1 MSDVCARE
9 DSGARNGDADASEPD
24 GGARKISRR
33 ELVLGASASV
43 MSVRAACRAE
53 VPSSATAPERAPR
66 PPGLAQAK
74 AGRELLDLSAV
85 DAVDAMKSGALTA
98 ERYAETLLER
108 CARLKALNAFITQEP
123 SLVLEQAREA
133 DRRRASGA
141 ALGPLHGLPIPVK
154 DSLNTAQYA
163 TSGGTPGLR
172 GFRPP
177 ADAPLVAT
185 LRAAGAIVLGKTNL
199 HELSYG
205 WTSNNLAFGAVHNP
219 YDPTRIPGGSSGGT
233 AVAIST
239 HMAPLGIA
247 EDTEGSIR
255 VPAALCGVMGFRPTT
270 RRYSTVGA
278 IPACSLFDQTGPEA
292 RSVADIA
299 LFDRVASGD
308 MRAIDALPLKGVRF
322 CVWSGYWFEGLDPE
336 VERITRQAIASLR
349 AAGVEIVEAEVPGL
363 RDLLAHTADS
373 IVDHDVRL
381 ELAHYL
387 AVNGANLSFDEL
399 IARASPDIRAIFSH
413 EVMLGSPGF
422 VSEATYETA
431 VKVYLPRLRRTFK
444 DYFAKTGAA
453 AILFPTTLVT
463 APRIGDEGELTVG
476 QRKMSFDVA
485 IGRNI
490 APGSRTG
497 LPGLVIPTG
506 IAADGL
512 PVSMEFDGPAG
523 TDRTLL
529 GLGLSL
535 ERVLG
540 HVRPPPV

>member
-1 MSDVCARE
+1 VR
-9 DSGARNGDADASEPD
+9 RD
-24 GGARKISRR
+24 G
-33 ELVLGASASV
+33 L
-43 MSVRAACRAE
+43 
-53 VPSSATAPERAPR
+53 
-66 PPGLAQAK
+66 QA
-74 AGRELLDLSAV
+74 
-85 DAVDAMKSGALTA
+85 
-98 ERYAETLLER
+98 
-108 CARLKALNAFITQEP
+108 N
-123 SLVLEQAREA
+123 
-133 DRRRASGA
+133 
-141 ALGPLHGLPIPVK
+141 
-154 DSLNTAQYA
+154 
-163 TSGGTPGLR
+163 
-172 GFRPP
+172 
-177 ADAPLVAT
+177 
-185 LRAAGAIVLGKTNL
+185 
-199 HELSYG
+199 
-205 WTSNNLAFGAVHNP
+205 
-219 YDPTRIPGGSSGGT
+219 
-233 AVAIST
+233 
-239 HMAPLGIA
+239 
-247 EDTEGSIR
+247 
-255 VPAALCGVMGFRPTT
+255 
-270 RRYSTVGA
+270 
-278 IPACSLFDQTGPEA
+278 PACSLFDQTGPEA

-322 CVWSGYWFEGLDPE
+322 CMWSGYWFEGLDPE
-336 VERITRQAIASLR
+336 VERITHQAIASLR

-387 AVNGANLSFDEL
+387 AVNGANLGFDEL

>member
-1 MSDVCARE
+1 MSDARARNN
-9 DSGARNGDADASEPD
+9 SGARNGDASASEST
-24 GGARKISRR
+24 GVERNISRR
-33 ELVLGASASV
+33 ELVLGAVASALSV
-43 MSVRAACRAE
+43 GVACRAE
-53 VPSSATAPERAPR
+53 VPSSATAPEQAPR
-66 PPGLAQAK
+66 PPALPRAEANRQ
-74 AGRELLDLSAV
+74 LLDLSAV
-85 DAVDAMKSGALTA
+85 DAVDAMRTGALTA

-108 CARLKALNAFITQEP
+108 CARLKALNAFITLEP

-163 TSGGTPGLR
+163 TSGGTPALR

-185 LRAAGAIVLGKTNL
+185 LRSAGAIVLGKTNL

-233 AVAIST
+233 AAAIAT
-239 HMAPLGIA
+239 HMAPLGVA

-255 VPAALCGVMGFRPTT
+255 VPAALCGLMGFRPTT

-278 IPACSLFDQTGPEA
+278 IPACALFDQTGPEA
-292 RSVADIA
+292 RSVADIV

-322 CVWSGYWFEGLDPE
+322 CMWAGYWFEGLDPE
-336 VERITRQAIASLR
+336 VERITREAIARLR

-363 RDLLAHTADS
+363 RDLMARTADS

-387 AVNGANLSFDEL
+387 AVNRAPLSFDEL
-399 IARASPDIRAIFSH
+399 IARASPDIRAIFAH
-413 EVMLGSPGF
+413 EVMPGSPGF
-422 VSEATYETA
+422 VSEAAYETA

-463 APRIGDEGELTVG
+463 APRIGDEGELSVG
-476 QRKMSFDVA
+476 QQKMSFDVA

-540 HVRPPPV
+540 HVRSPPV

>member
-1 MSDVCARE
+1 VSE
-9 DSGARNGDADASEPD
+9 ADTSEP
-24 GGARKISRR
+24 GAAAQSISRR
-33 ELVLGASASV
+33 EFVFGAAASV
-43 MSVRAACRAE
+43 LSAGGIGRAAESSSEPSA
-53 VPSSATAPERAPR
+53 VLPSGPSS
-66 PPGLAQAK
+66 GLAP
-74 AGRELLDLSAV
+74 GRSPTPAPAESSREWLNLSAV
-85 DAVDAMKSGALTA
+85 DAIGAMKTGALTA
-98 ERYAETLLER
+98 ERYAGALLER
-108 CARLKALNAFITQEP
+108 CARLKALNAFITLDP
-123 SLVLEQAREA
+123 SIVLEQAREA

-141 ALGPLHGLPIPVK
+141 PLGPLHGLPIPVK
-154 DSLNTAQYA
+154 DSLNTAQYP
-163 TSGGTPGLR
+163 TSGGTPALR

-185 LRAAGAIVLGKTNL
+185 LRTAGAIVLGKTNL

-233 AVAIST
+233 AAAIAA
-239 HMAPLGIA
+239 HMAPLGVA

-278 IPACSLFDQTGPEA
+278 IPACALFDQTGPEA

-299 LFDRVASGD
+299 LFDRVAAGD
-308 MRAIDALPLKGVRF
+308 MREIRALPLKGVRF
-322 CVWSGYWFEGLDPE
+322 AIWRGYWFEGLDPE
-336 VERITRQAIASLR
+336 VERITCEALAKLR
-349 AAGVEIVEAEVPGL
+349 AAGARIIEAAVPGL
-363 RDLLAHTADS
+363 RELLDHTADL

-387 AVNGANLSFDEL
+387 AVNGAKLSFDEL
-399 IARASPDIRAIFSH
+399 VARASPDIRAIFAH
-413 EVMLGSPGF
+413 EVMPGSPGF
-422 VSEATYETA
+422 VSEAAYETA

-444 DYFAKTGAA
+444 NYFAQTGAA
-453 AILFPTTLVT
+453 AMLFPTTLVT
-463 APRIGDEGELTVG
+463 APRIGDEGELNVG
-476 QRKMSFDVA
+476 HRTMSFDVA

-497 LPGLVIPTG
+497 LPGLVMPTG
-506 IAADGL
+506 IAANGL

-540 HVRPPPV
+540 HVPPPPI

>member
-1 MSDVCARE
+1 MS
-9 DSGARNGDADASEPD
+9 DADATESHAI
-24 GGARKISRR
+24 ARRISRR
-33 ELVLGASASV
+33 ELVLGAAASV
-43 MSVRAACRAE
+43 LSAGVACRAA
-53 VPSSATAPERAPR
+53 VPTLGTATGQAPEAA
-66 PPGLAQAK
+66 GAE
-74 AGRELLDLSAV
+74 AGRQWLDLSAV
-85 DAVDAMKSGALTA
+85 DAVDAMRTGALTA
-98 ERYAETLLER
+98 ERYAETLLDR
-108 CARLKALNAFITQEP
+108 CARLKALNAFITLEP
-123 SLVLEQAREA
+123 SVVLEQAREA

-141 ALGPLHGLPIPVK
+141 PLGPLHGLPIPVK

-163 TSGGTPGLR
+163 TSGGTPALR

-185 LRAAGAIVLGKTNL
+185 LRSAGAIVLGKTNL

-233 AVAIST
+233 AVAIAA
-239 HMAPLGIA
+239 HMAPLGVA

-270 RRYSTVGA
+270 RRYSTLGA

-292 RSVADIA
+292 RSVADIV

-308 MRAIDALPLKGVRF
+308 MREIGALPLKGVRF
-322 CVWSGYWFEGLDPE
+322 CMWPGYWFEGLDPE
-336 VERITRQAIASLR
+336 VERITRDAIASLR
-349 AAGVEIVEAEVPGL
+349 AAGAEIVEAEVPGL
-363 RDLLAHTADS
+363 RDLMARTADP

-387 AVNGANLSFDEL
+387 AVNGANVSFDEL
-399 IARASPDIRAIFSH
+399 VMRASPDIRTLFAR
-413 EVMLGSPGF
+413 EVMPGSPGF
-422 VSEATYETA
+422 VSEAAYETA

-463 APRIGDEGELTVG
+463 APRIGDEGELRVG
-476 QRKMSFDVA
+476 QRKMSFDIA

-540 HVRPPPV
+540 HVRPPPI

>member
-1 MSDVCARE
+1 MSD
-9 DSGARNGDADASEPD
+9 ADTSESS
-24 GGARKISRR
+24 AAQNLSRR
-33 ELVLGASASV
+33 EFVLGATACVLSAGGVAS
-43 MSVRAACRAE
+43 RAAAPAPAPAPAE
-53 VPSSATAPERAPR
+53 SS
-66 PPGLAQAK
+66 
-74 AGRELLDLSAV
+74 RECLNLSAV
-85 DAVDAMKSGALTA
+85 DAIAAMKTGALTA
-98 ERYAETLLER
+98 ERYAGALLER
-108 CARLKALNAFITQEP
+108 CASLKSLNAFITLDP

-141 ALGPLHGLPIPVK
+141 PTGPLHGLPIPVK
-154 DSLNTAQYA
+154 DSLNTAQYP
-163 TSGGTPGLR
+163 TSGGTPALK

-233 AVAIST
+233 AAAIAA
-239 HMAPLGIA
+239 HMAPLGVA

-292 RSVADIA
+292 RSMADIA

-308 MRAIDALPLKGVRF
+308 MREIDALPLEGVRF
-322 CVWSGYWFEGLDPE
+322 ALWRGFWFEDLDPE
-336 VERITRQAIASLR
+336 VERITREALSKLR
-349 AAGVEIVEAEVPGL
+349 AVGAKIVEAEVPGL
-363 RDLLAHTADS
+363 RDLLDHTADL

-381 ELAHYL
+381 ELMHYL
-387 AVNGANLSFDEL
+387 AVNGAKLSFDEL
-399 IARASPDIRAIFSH
+399 VARASPDIRAIFAQ
-413 EVMLGSPGF
+413 EVMPGSKGF
-422 VSEATYETA
+422 VSEAAYETA

-444 DYFAKTGAA
+444 DYFAHTRAA
-453 AILFPTTLVT
+453 AILFPTSLVT
-463 APRIGDEGELTVG
+463 APRIGDEAELSIG
-476 QRKMSFDVA
+476 HRKISFDVA

-497 LPGLVIPTG
+497 LPGLVMPTG
-506 IAADGL
+506 IAANGL

-529 GLGLSL
+529 RLGLSL

-540 HVRPPPV
+540 HVPSPPI

>member
-1 MSDVCARE
+1 MSDADTFE
-9 DSGARNGDADASEPD
+9 SGAAAQN
-24 GGARKISRR
+24 ISRR
-33 ELVLGASASV
+33 GFVFGAAASVLGAGGV
-43 MSVRAACRAE
+43 ACRAE
-53 VPSSATAPERAPR
+53 APSSGPAPGQAP
-66 PPGLAQAK
+66 AESS
-74 AGRELLDLSAV
+74 REYLNLSAV
-85 DAVDAMKSGALTA
+85 DAVAAMSTGALTA
-98 ERYAETLLER
+98 ERYAGALLER
-108 CARLKALNAFITQEP
+108 CARLKALNAFITLDP
-123 SLVLEQAREA
+123 SLVLEQARDA
-133 DRRRASGA
+133 DRRRAGGEA
-141 ALGPLHGLPIPVK
+141 PGPLHGLPIPVK

-163 TSGGTPGLR
+163 TTGGTPALK

-219 YDPTRIPGGSSGGT
+219 YDPARIPGGSSGGT
-233 AVAIST
+233 AAAVAA
-239 HMAPLGIA
+239 HMAPLGVA

-308 MRAIDALPLKGVRF
+308 MREIEALPLDGARF
-322 CVWSGYWFEGLDPE
+322 AVWRGYWFEGLDPE
-336 VERITRQAIASLR
+336 VERITRNAIATLR
-349 AAGVEIVEAEVPGL
+349 AAGAKIVEAEVPGL
-363 RDLLAHTADS
+363 PELLAQTADL

-387 AVNGANLSFDEL
+387 AVNGAKLSFDEL
-399 IARASPDIRAIFSH
+399 VARASPDIRAIFAH
-413 EVMLGSPGF
+413 EVMPGSPGF
-422 VSEATYETA
+422 VSQGAYETA
-431 VKVYLPRLRRTFK
+431 VKVYLPRLRRIFK
-444 DYFAKTGAA
+444 DYFAHTGAA

-463 APRIGDEGELTVG
+463 APRIGEESELTVG
-476 QRKMSFDVA
+476 HRKMSFDVA

-497 LPGLVIPTG
+497 LPGLVMPTG
-506 IAADGL
+506 IAANGL

-523 TDRTLL
+523 SDRTLL

-540 HVRPPPV
+540 HVPPPPV

>member
-1 MSDVCARE
+1 L
-9 DSGARNGDADASEPD
+9 SEPD
-24 GGARKISRR
+24 TSESSAAAQNISRR
-33 ELVLGASASV
+33 EFVFGAAASV
-43 MSVRAACRAE
+43 LNAGVACGAA
-53 VPSSATAPERAPR
+53 VPSSGPAPGQAPLPARAD
-66 PPGLAQAK
+66 
-74 AGRELLDLSAV
+74 AGRQWLDLSAV
-85 DAVDAMKSGALTA
+85 DAVGAMRTGALTA
-98 ERYAETLLER
+98 ERYAGALLER
-108 CARLKALNAFITQEP
+108 CARLKALNAFITLDP

-141 ALGPLHGLPIPVK
+141 PLGPLHGLPIPVK

-163 TSGGTPGLR
+163 TSGGTPALR

-185 LRAAGAIVLGKTNL
+185 LRSAGAIVLGKTNL

-233 AVAIST
+233 AAAIAA
-239 HMAPLGIA
+239 HMAPLGVA

-278 IPACSLFDQTGPEA
+278 IPACSVFDQTGPEA
-292 RSVADIA
+292 RRVADIA

-308 MRAIDALPLKGVRF
+308 MREIDALPLEDVRF
-322 CVWSGYWFEGLDPE
+322 AMWHGYWFEELDPE
-336 VERITRQAIASLR
+336 VERITREAISKLR
-349 AAGVEIVEAEVPGL
+349 AAGAKIVEAEVPDL
-363 RDLLAHTADS
+363 RELLAQTADL

-387 AVNGANLSFDEL
+387 EVNGAKLSFDEL
-399 IARASPDIRAIFSH
+399 VALASPDIRAIFAH
-413 EVMLGSPGF
+413 EVMPGSPGF
-422 VSEATYETA
+422 VSEAAYETA
-431 VKVYLPRLRRTFK
+431 VKVHLPRLRRTFQ
-444 DYFAKTGAA
+444 DYFAQTGAA

-463 APRIGDEGELTVG
+463 APRIGDEAELSIG
-476 QRKMSFDVA
+476 HRKMSFDVA

-497 LPGLVIPTG
+497 LPGLVMPTG
-506 IAADGL
+506 IAANGL

-540 HVRPPPV
+540 HVPPPPI

>member
-1 MSDVCARE
+1 MSDAGIAE
-9 DSGARNGDADASEPD
+9 SSAPQD
-24 GGARKISRR
+24 ISRR
-33 ELVLGASASV
+33 EFVVGAAASIL
-43 MSVRAACRAE
+43 SVGGGAGRAAVASSGPPPARAQG
-53 VPSSATAPERAPR
+53 
-66 PPGLAQAK
+66 PGPAE
-74 AGRELLDLSAV
+74 AGRQWLDLSAV
-85 DAVDAMKSGALTA
+85 DAVSAMTTGALTA
-98 ERYAETLLER
+98 ERYAGALLER
-108 CARLKALNAFITQEP
+108 CARLKALNAFITQDP
-123 SLVLEQAREA
+123 ALVLEQARNA

-141 ALGPLHGLPIPVK
+141 TLGPLHGLPIPVK
-154 DSLNTAQYA
+154 DSVNTAQYP
-163 TSGGTPGLR
+163 TSGGTPGLE

-199 HELSYG
+199 HELSFG

-219 YDPTRIPGGSSGGT
+219 YDPSRIPGGSSGGT
-233 AVAIST
+233 AAAIAA
-239 HMAPLGIA
+239 HMAPLGVA

-270 RRYSTVGA
+270 RRYSTVGT
-278 IPACSLFDQTGPEA
+278 IPACSLFDQLGPEA
-292 RSVADIA
+292 RSVADLV

-308 MRAIDALPLKGVRF
+308 DREIAALPLDGVRF
-322 CVWSGYWFEGLDPE
+322 AVGRGYWFEGLDPE
-336 VERITRQAIASLR
+336 VERITRDAIARLR
-349 AAGVEIVEAEVPGL
+349 AAGAKIVEAEVPGL
-363 RDLLAHTADS
+363 RDLLTHTADL
-373 IVDHDVRL
+373 IADHDVRL

-387 AVNGANLSFDEL
+387 AVNGATLSFDEL
-399 IARASPDIRAIFSH
+399 VARASPDIRAIFAH
-413 EVMLGSPGF
+413 EVMPGSPGF
-422 VSEATYETA
+422 VSEAAYATA

-444 DYFAKTGAA
+444 DYFARTGAA

-463 APRIGDEGELTVG
+463 APRIGEESELKLG
-476 QRKMSFDVA
+476 DRKMSFDVA

-497 LPGLVIPTG
+497 LPGLVMPSG
-506 IAADGL
+506 IAANGL

-540 HVRPPPV
+540 HVPPPGYASSAAPSAVFRG

>member
-1 MSDVCARE
+1 VSE
-9 DSGARNGDADASEPD
+9 ADTSESS
-24 GGARKISRR
+24 AAAQNLSRR
-33 ELVLGASASV
+33 EFVLGAAASV
-43 MSVRAACRAE
+43 LSAGVASRAE
-53 VPSSATAPERAPR
+53 VTSSEPAPGHAPA
-66 PPGLAQAK
+66 PAPAESS
-74 AGRELLDLSAV
+74 REWLNLSAV
-85 DAVDAMKSGALTA
+85 DAVGAMKSGALTA
-98 ERYAETLLER
+98 ERYAGALLER
-108 CARLKALNAFITQEP
+108 CARLKALNAFITLDP

-141 ALGPLHGLPIPVK
+141 PLGPLHGLPIPVK
-154 DSLNTAQYA
+154 DSLNTAQYP
-163 TSGGTPGLR
+163 TSGGTPALK

-233 AVAIST
+233 AAAIAA
-239 HMAPLGIA
+239 HMAPLGVA

-278 IPACSLFDQTGPEA
+278 IPACSLFDQMGPEA

-299 LFDRVASGD
+299 LFDRVAGGD
-308 MRAIDALPLKGVRF
+308 MREIEALPLAGVRF
-322 CVWSGYWFEGLDPE
+322 AVWRGYWFEGLDPE
-336 VERITRQAIASLR
+336 VERITRAAISKLR
-349 AAGVEIVEAEVPGL
+349 AAGAKIVEAEVPGL
-363 RDLLAHTADS
+363 RKLLDETADL

-381 ELAHYL
+381 ELARYL
-387 AVNGANLSFDEL
+387 AVNGAKLSFDEL
-399 IARASPDIRAIFSH
+399 VARASPDIRAIFAH
-413 EVMLGSPGF
+413 EVMPGSPGF
-422 VSEATYETA
+422 VSEAAYETA
-431 VKVYLPRLRRTFK
+431 VTVYLPRLRRTFK
-444 DYFAKTGAA
+444 DYFAHTGAA

-463 APRIGDEGELTVG
+463 APRIGDEGELSVG
-476 QRKMSFDVA
+476 HRKMSFDVA

-497 LPGLVIPTG
+497 LPGLVMPTG
-506 IAADGL
+506 IAANGL

-523 TDRTLL
+523 SDRTLL

-535 ERVLG
+535 EQVLG
-540 HVRPPPV
+540 HVAPPPM